1 MQVDLRKITKRFA
14 HVLANDAVDLTVESG
29 TIHALVGENG
39 AGKSTL
45 MRILYGLHSPDEG
58 QILLNGKEQRFASP
72 KDAIRAGIGM
82 VHQHFMLI
90 PPLTVAENMI
100 LGRETTRAGGLVLDL
115 SRAIQEIEELSQ
127 RYGLLVKPKARVSQ
141 LSVGEEQRVEILKTL
156 YRGADLL
163 ILDEP
168 TAVLTPQ
175 EVRGLFKTLRRLK
188 ELGKTIL
195 LITHRLQ
202 EVKELSEELTVMR
215 DGRKIGTRK
224 TADTSLA
231 EMARMM
237 VGREVLL
244 SVMRTPRKPG
254 EPALSVRDLSLVGDR
269 KRRSLH
275 EITFDVRSGEVLG
288 VAGVEGNGQT
298 ELIEIIAGLVPP
310 SEGEIRLKGRPI
322 TTDSPARRLAEGL
335 AHIPPDRRKQGLILS
350 FSVRDNLVLG
360 RHREKRFRGW
370 LDLKH
375 KEVRSF
381 AHSCIE
387 AQDIRPRDP
396 HVQVSKLSGGNQQ
409 KVILARE
416 LSRGAA
422 FIIAA
427 HP

>member
-1 MQVDLRKITKRFA
+1 
-14 HVLANDAVDLTVESG
+14 
-29 TIHALVGENG
+29 
-39 AGKSTL
+39 
-45 MRILYGLHSPDEG
+45 
-58 QILLNGKEQRFASP
+58 
-72 KDAIRAGIGM
+72 
-82 VHQHFMLI
+82 
-90 PPLTVAENMI
+90 
-100 LGRETTRAGGLVLDL
+100 
-115 SRAIQEIEELSQ
+115 
-127 RYGLLVKPKARVSQ
+127 
-141 LSVGEEQRVEILKTL
+141 
-156 YRGADLL
+156 
-163 ILDEP
+163 
-168 TAVLTPQ
+168 
-175 EVRGLFKTLRRLK
+175 
-188 ELGKTIL
+188 
-195 LITHRLQ
+195 
-202 EVKELSEELTVMR
+202 
-215 DGRKIGTRK
+215 KIGTRK

-244 SVMRTPRKPG
+244 SVMRTPREPG
-254 EPALSVRDLSLVGDR
+254 KPALSVRDLSLVGDR
-269 KRRSLH
+269 KRHSLH
-275 EITFDVRSGEVLG
+275 GITFDVRSGEVLG

-298 ELIEIIAGLVPP
+298 ELIEVIAGLVPP

-360 RHREKRFRGW
+360 RHREKRFRRW

-427 HP
+427 HPTRGVDIGAIETIHRQILDQREQGCAILLVSADLSEILSLSDRIAVLYEGRFVAVLDSREATEEKLGLLMAGAKSESADVRTGQP